1 MNLASVV
8 ERADE
13 QVLPAVYFFVGKSLR
28 ATPAQLGTLTFARAL
43 VQVYAPPTQA
53 LEALGSHAESLCR
66 AHNNLFALTGCTC
79 VHAQLFACC

>member
-1 MNLASVV
+1 MTAARWRTSVLLNLASIV

-43 VQVYAPPTQA
+43 VQVG
-53 LEALGSHAESLCR
+53 L
-66 AHNNLFALTGCTC
+66 CTC
-79 VHAQLFACC
+79 MQGRQCTLL